1 MSSLVN
7 DVIEA
12 LKIMDYEE
20 LSEVQCEL
28 EKILETKID
37 SKTVGCHFDNIKDQF
52 IRRFGTAE
60 VEKIRSWRQLTL
72 REKELFTKAW
82 LRAKSVLRRLGVEDS
97 HEQTM
102 FIYLAVKNC
111 PDIKKPTLAK
121 MIYHTKTI
129 QLLIN
134 SQFPNYSNEQLRMAI
149 KLMVK
154 NGQ

>member
-1 MSSLVN
+1 MSSLVP

-20 LSEVQCEL
+20 LSEVQLNIEKLL
-28 EKILETKID
+28 ESKID
-37 SKTVGCHFDNIKDQF
+37 PRTVGYHFDNIRDQF

-60 VEKIRSWRQLTL
+60 VEKIKLWRQLSP

-82 LRAKSVLRRLGVEDS
+82 LRAKSVLRKIGVTDGVV
-97 HEQTM
+97 QAK

-121 MIYHTKTI
+121 LIYHTKTI

-134 SQFPNYSNEQLRMAI
+134 SQFPNYSPEHLKVAI
-149 KLMVK
+149 NMMVK
-154 NGQ
+154 NGL